1 MRWWWVALWGASWAL
16 AGCLHAAQMMST
28 VAVIRVEGI
37 INPATD
43 AYVSRALG
51 LCERDQC
58 QALVIEL
65 DTPGGLD
72 TSMRAI
78 IKTMLAAPVPVI
90 VYVSPSTAR
99 AASAGTLIT
108 LAADIAAMAP
118 STSIGAATPISMEG
132 SDLARKVVNDA
143 VSYAQG
149 VAHAHGRN
157 EKWAAEAVSKG
168 ASITEREAL
177 RLKVIDLVSP
187 SLGELLNA
195 IDGRTIVKN
204 GRTTKLQ
211 TAGTAY
217 TDIPRVWREKFIQY
231 LADPNILALLMTVAV
246 IGIITEVS
254 TPGVILP
261 GVIGVIAAILAF
273 ISAQILPINLGAF
286 LLVLVGVGMM
296 VADIKVASHG
306 VLTAGGAAAFILGM
320 AMLTGWQRAPS
331 FSVDWSVVITVSTL
345 VVGFFMFV
353 VSKGLLAQRRRVMT
367 GMEGLRNMVGEAR
380 TRLEPRGT
388 VFVNGELWQAVADT
402 PIDAGERVVVV
413 GADKFTLQVRRVSQ
427 SS

>member
-1 MRWWWVALWGASWAL
+1 MALWGATFAL
-16 AGCLHAAQMMST
+16 GARLHAAQPPGA

-43 AYVSRALG
+43 AYVSRALHQ
-51 LCERDQC
+51 CEQDAC

-72 TSMRAI
+72 TSMRTI
-78 IKTMLAAPVPVI
+78 IKTILGTPVPVI
-90 VYVSPSTAR
+90 IYVSPSTAR

-132 SDLARKVVNDA
+132 SDLGRKIVNDA
-143 VSYAQG
+143 ISYAQG
-149 VAHAHGRN
+149 VARAHGRN
-157 EKWAAEAVSKG
+157 EQWAADAVRKG
-168 ASITEREAL
+168 ASITEKEAL
-177 RLKVIDLVSP
+177 RLKVIDLVAP
-187 SLGELLNA
+187 SLTELLGA
-195 IDGRTIVKN
+195 IDGRTLVKN
-204 GRTTKLQ
+204 GRTTTLHTKAVAL
-211 TAGTAY
+211 
-217 TDIPRVWREKFIQY
+217 DRIPRIWREQFIQY

-261 GVIGVIAAILAF
+261 GIIGVIAAILAF

-286 LLVLVGVGMM
+286 MLVLLGVGLL
-296 VADIKVASHG
+296 VADIKVTSHG
-306 VLTAGGAAAFILGM
+306 ALTVGGATSFILGM
-320 AMLTGWQRAPS
+320 AMLTGWQRAPG
-331 FSVDWSVVITVSTL
+331 FAVDWSVIITVSAL
-345 VVGFFMFV
+345 VVGFFVFI
-353 VSKGLLAQRRRVMT
+353 VSKGLLAQRRKVVT

-388 VFVNGELWQAVADT
+388 VFVHGELWQAVADT

-413 GADKFTLQVRRVSQ
+413 GADKFTLQVRRAS
-427 SS
+427 